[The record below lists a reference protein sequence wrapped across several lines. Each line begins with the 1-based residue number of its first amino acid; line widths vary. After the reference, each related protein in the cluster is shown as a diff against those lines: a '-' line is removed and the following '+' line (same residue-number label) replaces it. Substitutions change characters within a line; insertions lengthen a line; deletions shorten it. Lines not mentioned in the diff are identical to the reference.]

1 MSQFSQLDTWSIIH
15 ELIDKV
21 GPWYQHPCLCWG
33 NREWTR
39 CLSARKLVK
48 KLTDSEV
55 ILPAQTLGELSRV
68 LVAKDKRNN
77 SQVRETVLEWADSFL
92 VADSTWFAFQTALDL
107 TVDHQ
112 IPIWDAL
119 ILSVAAEHHCRLLL
133 SEDFQN
139 GLTWQGVTVIN
150 PFTTP
155 PSSLLN
161 DLFLTS
167 V

>member
-1 MSQFSQLDTWSIIH
+1 MRLALDTNILAYAEGIGD
-15 ELIDKV
+15 E
-21 GPWYQHPCLCWG
+21 
-33 NREWTR
+33 TR

-48 KLTDSEV
+48 KITDREA

-92 VADSTWFAFQTALDL
+92 VADSTWFAFQTALNL

-119 ILSVAAEHHCRLLL
+119 ILSVAAEHHCRLLF
-133 SEDFQN
+133 SENFKN
-139 GLTWQGVTVIN
+139 GFNWQGVTVIN
-150 PFTTP
+150 PFTN
-155 PSSLLN
+155 SRLSLLN

>member
-1 MSQFSQLDTWSIIH
+1 MRLALDTNILAYAEGIG
-15 ELIDKV
+15 E
-21 GPWYQHPCLCWG
+21 
-33 NREWTR
+33 ETR
-39 CLSARKLVK
+39 CLSARKLE

-77 SQVRETVLEWADSFL
+77 SQVRQTVLEWADSFL

-119 ILSVAAEHHCRLLL
+119 ILSVAAEHHCRVLL
-133 SEDFQN
+133 SENFQN
-139 GLTWQGVTVIN
+139 GFTWQGVT
-150 PFTTP
+150 
-155 PSSLLN
+155 PSSILLP
-161 DLFLTS
+161 LHLHHF
-167 V
+167 

>member
-1 MSQFSQLDTWSIIH
+1 MRLALDTNILAYAEGIGD
-15 ELIDKV
+15 E
-21 GPWYQHPCLCWG
+21 
-33 NREWTR
+33 TR
-39 CLSARKLVK
+39 CLYARKLVK
-48 KLTDSEV
+48 KLTDREV

-119 ILSVAAEHHCRLLL
+119 VSCSRTSLQAASLRRF
-133 SEDFQN
+133 SEWIYLARCYRHQPLRHSTF
-139 GLTWQGVTVIN
+139 IA
-150 PFTTP
+150 FE
-155 PSSLLN
+155 
-161 DLFLTS
+161 
-167 V
+167 